1 MNLNRVNS
9 SKRNRNWYM
18 TALFALACPT
28 LVSAQNQELHIEV
41 SAQQISTGNRFQAVK
56 IVDDKTIFVSGT
68 NSSIYKSED
77 AGFTWLALKAPAKK
91 DKLQF
96 RDVYADPQRLVL
108 MSAGEGAMSRV
119 YVSKDN
125 GLSWQLTLQGH
136 KPTDFY
142 NCITEAN
149 QTYWLYGDSVNSNLT
164 VFKSTDDANSWQPE
178 RLPYDARALE
188 GGFASSG
195 TCINSSNR
203 GDLVIA
209 TGNTIKPRLLIKE
222 VNSDWQ
228 SVESPF
234 KGGEA
239 AGIFSVQLSD
249 NNVYAFG
256 GTLKTKDNPALAYQ
270 YNIKQESWVA
280 LPNLP
285 INGAIYG
292 SAINQ
297 GHIFATSPDGI
308 AMLKPNSP
316 KWQLI
321 SSLDMWAI
329 DCTSNYCIAVG
340 GDDTVVKITF

>member
-1 MNLNRVNS
+1 
-9 SKRNRNWYM
+9 M
-18 TALFALACPT
+18 TALFALAGPT
-28 LVSAQNQELHIEV
+28 MVSAQSQELLIEV

-56 IVDDKTIFVSGT
+56 IVNDKAIFVSGT

-77 AGFTWLALKAPAKK
+77 AGLTWQPLNAPAKQ

-96 RDVYADPQRLVL
+96 RDVYADTKSLVL
-108 MSAGEGAMSRV
+108 MSAGEGVMSRV
-119 YVSKDN
+119 YLSKDN
-125 GLSWQLTLQGH
+125 GLSWQLTLQGN

-149 QTYWLYGDSVNSNLT
+149 QTYWLYGDSVDSNLT
-164 VFKSTDDANSWQPE
+164 VFKSMDNANSWQPE
-178 RLPYDARALE
+178 RLPFDARALE

-195 TCINSSNR
+195 TCINSSKN
-203 GDLVIA
+203 GDIVIA
-209 TGNTIKPRLLIKE
+209 TGNTSIPRILLKTTESSWKSI
-222 VNSDWQ
+222 D
-228 SVESPF
+228 SPF

-270 YNIKQESWVA
+270 YNLKQESWAA

-285 INGAIYG
+285 INGAVYG
-292 SAINQ
+292 SSISQ

-316 KWQLI
+316 NWQLI